1 MATDPTEYVN
11 QEVVVTTI
19 QGDVTGKEG
28 GIVFPDAQLTPNA
41 TTKPLHPPMN
51 RTSDY
56 YKLMDFSARFKML
69 KLIYMLEIQHLR
81 FV

>member
-28 GIVFPDAQLTPNA
+28 DIVFPDVQLIPNA
-41 TTKPLHPPMN
+41 TTKP
-51 RTSDY
+51 
-56 YKLMDFSARFKML
+56 KLSQTKSL
-69 KLIYMLEIQHLR
+69 KHLTKIINDSYCVIQDIGHGLNVR
-81 FV
+81 I